1 MPCSA
6 REAQTVE
13 RTTLFDI
20 AGNLYK
26 NAKGTL
32 PTVLRTSRLSGG
44 FVQNFSMFASGLF
57 PGPHSP
63 GLIEASNN
71 RGPHYLGPQNFRGL
85 TAPASLKLSKDMMA
99 DELTTATFP
108 GPHSPGLIEAG

>member
-63 GLIEASNN
+63 GLIEA
-71 RGPHYLGPQNFRGL
+71 R
-85 TAPASLKLSKDMMA
+85 
-99 DELTTATFP
+99 
-108 GPHSPGLIEAG
+108 